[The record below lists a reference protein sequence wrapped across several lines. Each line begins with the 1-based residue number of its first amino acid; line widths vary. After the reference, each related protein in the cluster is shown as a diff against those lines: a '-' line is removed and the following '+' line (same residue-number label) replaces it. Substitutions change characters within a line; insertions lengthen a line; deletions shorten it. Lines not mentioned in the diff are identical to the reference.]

1 MVGHKKKTK
10 NLFEHDDEVFERSI
24 DELAEAIAEESRES
38 YTNKLEPFEVYAER
52 ARMKLHENFNQFRR
66 RFSRGYRLLLEE
78 IKKDHENSQKNK
90 HK

>member
-10 NLFEHDDEVFERSI
+10 NLVENEDEVFERSI

-52 ARMKLHENFNQFRR
+52 VRMKIHENFNQFRK

-78 IKKDHENSQKNK
+78 IKKDHSEQNK